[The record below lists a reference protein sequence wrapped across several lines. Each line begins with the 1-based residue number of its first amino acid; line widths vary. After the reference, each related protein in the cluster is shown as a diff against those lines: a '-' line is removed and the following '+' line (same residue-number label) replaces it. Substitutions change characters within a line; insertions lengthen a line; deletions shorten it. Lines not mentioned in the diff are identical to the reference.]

1 MRIKKQQQNNSIHS
15 KPPNF
20 YDYLK
25 NLSQE
30 AKDMV
35 DEIEE
40 TKDDID
46 CNKLLFI
53 DRNKEKLNF
62 NTFSLPLNLILGIFN
77 GKITFK
83 KAEINQRDL
92 NKKTELKYNYEPKNE
107 KEK

>member
-15 KPPNF
+15 KPPNV

-40 TKDDID
+40 AKDDID
-46 CNKLLFI
+46 NNKLLF
-53 DRNKEKLNF
+53 
-62 NTFSLPLNLILGIFN
+62 
-77 GKITFK
+77 
-83 KAEINQRDL
+83 
-92 NKKTELKYNYEPKNE
+92 YW
-107 KEK
+107 